1 MDYRGIYLKGSEC
14 FAQGHYEQALTFFL
28 SIIDSNSSDQN
39 LLLRI
44 SQCYEQIG
52 RNDEAI
58 EFLERLLNVS
68 LTSGEYK
75 KAIAICKRILSLDP
89 DDTEVVLKLANIFRR
104 IKQYGEATYYYK
116 IVAQHYEYAG
126 FMDKALEVLQIIKE
140 LGQDGVDDLLEIV
153 KNEYKRGA
161 KTKADKNIDEIIV
174 ELKNG
179 EENKLLE
186 VALNLALTNTP
197 EKIPYILELAELY
210 FKTQKLES
218 CIRLCLWVLHLNKK
232 CSKPIL
238 LLVKSL
244 WALGWD
250 DYARRLTELVI
261 SGEIE
266 TDDQETP
273 LKASKIREAM
283 LTMEKERI
291 IKVSEDLGEDE
302 LLEEDLAYLKNH
314 DYTHVDH
321 QDIKR
326 KLMMEE
332 LDQKIEEAQS
342 DKTSIIDLRRKNKFP
357 PKMLEGLKDA
367 EIMVSE
373 GMYDKAGLKLFEIL
387 EEYPGNEDVKEALN
401 RVLKLSSVADSMPSY
416 SGRELEKEAKTSS
429 EMVSDLER
437 YLDQEDEFASSNESD
452 VEQNK
457 IQRVVDMFN
466 GSLKEILLPS
476 DYMTVFDLG
485 IAYMEMELWND
496 AAAEFKRVISLLT
509 ETDPQNPRLIE
520 AKIYYAYANAQT
532 GVQNAKNSAKF
543 LESLVKQLSGEKQ
556 KLEALYYLGMCY
568 EAAGDVDNAKNSY
581 GEIYSIEPSYRDI
594 EIRTSVL
601 GK

>member
-1 MDYRGIYLKGSEC
+1 MDHRGIYIKGSDF
-14 FAQGHYEQALTFFL
+14 FAQGSYEQALSFFL
-28 SIIDSNSSDQN
+28 SIVDSNSSDEN

-52 RNDEAI
+52 NNDDAI
-58 EFLERLLNVS
+58 DFLERLLNVS
-68 LTSGEYK
+68 LGKGEYK
-75 KAIAICKRILSLDP
+75 KSIAICKRILSLDP

-126 FMDKALEVLQIIKE
+126 FMDKALEILQIIKE
-140 LGQDGVDDLLEIV
+140 LGQDGVEDLLEIV

-161 KTKADKNIDEIIV
+161 KAKADKNIDEIIV

-179 EENKLLE
+179 GEHKLLE
-186 VALNLALTNTP
+186 VALNLALTNSP
-197 EKIPYILELAELY
+197 EKLSYVMELADLY
-210 FKTQKLES
+210 FRTQKLES
-218 CIRLCLWVLHLNKK
+218 CVRLCLWALYLNKT
-232 CSKPIL
+232 SSRAVL
-238 LLVKSL
+238 LLTKSL
-244 WALGWD
+244 WVQGWD
-250 DYARRLTELVI
+250 DYARRLTELII

-273 LKASKIREAM
+273 LKAAKIREEM

-302 LLEEDLAYLKNH
+302 IAEENLSYLKSY

-326 KLMMEE
+326 KLMMEDLE
-332 LDQKIEEAQS
+332 QKIEEAQS

-357 PKMLEGLKDA
+357 PRMLEGLKET
-367 EIMVSE
+367 EILVSE
-373 GMYDKAGLKLFEIL
+373 GMYDKAGLKLFELL

-416 SGRELEKEAKTSS
+416 SGTDLEQEAKTSS
-429 EMVSDLER
+429 EMITDLER
-437 YLDQEDEFASSNESD
+437 YLDQEDEFASSDNSN
-452 VEQNK
+452 EQNK

-466 GSLKEILLPS
+466 GRLKEILLPS

-496 AAAEFKRVISLLT
+496 AATEFKRVINLLT
-509 ETDPQNPRLIE
+509 ETDMTNPRLTE
-520 AKIYYAYANAQT
+520 AKIYYAYANSQT
-532 GVQNAKNSAKF
+532 GIQNAKNSAKF
-543 LESLVKQLSGEKQ
+543 LDSLAKQTKDEKQ
-556 KLEALYYLGMCY
+556 KLEILYYLGMCY
-568 EAAGDVDNAKNSY
+568 EAAGDIDNAKSSY
-581 GEIYSIEPSYRDI
+581 GEIYSIDASYRDI

>member
-1 MDYRGIYLKGSEC
+1 MDQRGVYLKGNEC
-14 FAQGHYEQALTFFL
+14 FALGHYEQALSFFL
-28 SIIDSNSSDQN
+28 SIIDLNSSDEN

-52 RNDEAI
+52 NGDDAI
-58 EFLERLLNVS
+58 EFLERLLDVS
-68 LTSGEYK
+68 LGKGEYK

-126 FMDKALEVLQIIKE
+126 FMDKALEILQIIKE
-140 LGQDGVDDLLEIV
+140 LGQDGVEDLLEIV

-161 KTKADKNIDEIIV
+161 KAKADKNIDEIIV

-179 EENKLLE
+179 GEHKLLE
-186 VALNLALTNTP
+186 VALNLALTNSP
-197 EKIPYILELAELY
+197 EKIPYVLELAELY
-210 FKTQKLES
+210 FKTQKLET
-218 CIRLCLWVLHLNKK
+218 CMRLCLWALHLEKT
-232 CSKPIL
+232 CSKSML
-238 LLVKSL
+238 LLIRSL

-250 DYARRLTELVI
+250 EYARRFTELVI

-266 TDDQETP
+266 TDDQEAP
-273 LKASKIREAM
+273 LKVSKIREAM

-291 IKVSEDLGEDE
+291 IKVSEDIGEDE
-302 LLEEDLAYLKNH
+302 LLEENLSYLKSY
-314 DYTHVDH
+314 DFTHVDH

-332 LDQKIEEAQS
+332 LEQKIEEAQS

-357 PKMLEGLKDA
+357 PRMLDGLKEA
-367 EIMVSE
+367 EIFVSE
-373 GMYDKAGLKLFEIL
+373 GMYDKAGLKLFELL
-387 EEYPGNEDVKEALN
+387 EEYPGNDDIKEALN

-416 SGRELEKEAKTSS
+416 SGVELEQEAKTSS
-429 EMVSDLER
+429 EMITDLEK
-437 YLDQEDEFASSNESD
+437 YLDQEDGFVSSDEANN
-452 VEQNK
+452 EQNK
-457 IQRVVDMFN
+457 IRRVVDLFN
-466 GSLKEILLPS
+466 GSLKDLLLPS

-485 IAYMEMELWND
+485 IAYMELELWND
-496 AAAEFKRVISLLT
+496 AATEFKRVINFLT
-509 ETDPQNPRLIE
+509 EVDVANPKLTE
-520 AKIYYAYANAQT
+520 AKIYYAYASAQT
-532 GVQNAKNSAKF
+532 GVQSAKNSAKF
-543 LESLVKQLSGEKQ
+543 LETLVKQTTSEKQ
-556 KLEALYYLGMCY
+556 KLEAIYYLAMCY

-581 GEIYSIEPSYRDI
+581 GEIHKIDPSYRDI
-594 EIRTSVL
+594 EIRALVL

>member
-1 MDYRGIYLKGSEC
+1 MDHRGTYIKGHEC
-14 FAQGHYEQALTFFL
+14 FAQGYYEQALSFFL
-28 SIIDSNSSDQN
+28 SIIDSNSNDEN

-52 RNDEAI
+52 NNDDAI
-58 EFLERLLNVS
+58 EFLERLLDVS
-68 LTSGEYK
+68 LGKGEYK

-89 DDTEVVLKLANIFRR
+89 DDTEVVLKLANIFRK
-104 IKQYGEATYYYK
+104 INQYGEATYYYK

-126 FMDKALEVLQIIKE
+126 FMDKALEILQIIKE
-140 LGQDGVDDLLEIV
+140 LGQDGVEDLLEIV

-161 KTKADKNIDEIIV
+161 KAKADKNIDEIIV

-179 EENKLLE
+179 GEHKLLE
-186 VALNLALTNTP
+186 VALNLALTSSP
-197 EKIPYILELAELY
+197 EKISYVMELAELY
-210 FKTQKLES
+210 FRTQKLES
-218 CIRLCLWVLHLNKK
+218 CIRLCLWTLHLDKT
-232 CSKPIL
+232 CSKAML
-238 LLVKSL
+238 WLVKSL

-250 DYARRLTELVI
+250 DYAKRLTELVI
-261 SGEIE
+261 SGEME
-266 TDDQETP
+266 TKDKDAP
-273 LKASKIREAM
+273 LVAARIREAM
-283 LTMEKERI
+283 LAMDKERI

-302 LLEEDLAYLKNH
+302 LSQENLSYLKSTEF
-314 DYTHVDH
+314 THVDH

-342 DKTSIIDLRRKNKFP
+342 DQTSIIDLRRKNKFP
-357 PKMLEGLKDA
+357 PKMLDGLKES
-367 EIMVSE
+367 EILVSE
-373 GMYDKAGLKLFEIL
+373 GMYDKAGLKLFELL
-387 EEYPGNEDVKEALN
+387 EGYPGNEDLKDALN

-416 SGRELEKEAKTSS
+416 SGRELEQEAKTSS
-429 EMVSDLER
+429 EMISDLER
-437 YLDQEDEFASSNESD
+437 YLDQEDIAASSDNINEQ
-452 VEQNK
+452 EK

-466 GSLKEILLPS
+466 GRLKEVLLPE

-485 IAYMEMELWND
+485 IAYMEMELWKD
-496 AAAEFKRVISLLT
+496 AAAEFKRVINLLI
-509 ETDPQNPRLIE
+509 EKASDNPRLAE

-543 LESLVKQLSGEKQ
+543 LESLVQQTVNENQ
-556 KLEALYYLGMCY
+556 KLDALYYLAMCY
-568 EAAGDVDNAKNSY
+568 EAAGDVNKARTSY
-581 GEIYSIEPSYRDI
+581 SEIRNIDPVYRDI